1 MGETPAFELF
11 DVEITAITD
20 KTAAELIV
28 GGDLTGCVHF
38 VNAFSMTESTRNPAF
53 KATLQAGTA
62 LPDGMPL
69 VWIGRRLGIHS
80 LTHRA
85 YGPDVMRQCL
95 DLGRGASVSHFLFGT
110 DDETLQQLRQAIE
123 SSWPGAKIVGSL
135 APSFGEFSD
144 ADVAT
149 YAPTIK
155 GSGADLVWVGL
166 SSPRQ
171 DLLAS
176 RLTEHTDQT
185 LLCVGAAFDF
195 IAGTKNTS
203 PAWMRRIGMEWL
215 FRFISEP
222 RRLWRRYILGNP
234 QFVFLAL
241 RQRPRLLRV

>member
-20 KTAAELIV
+20 RTAAELIV

-80 LTHRA
+80 LAHRA
-85 YGPDVMRQCL
+85 YGPDVMRRCL

-110 DDETLQQLRQAIE
+110 DDATLQQLRQAIE

-149 YAPTIK
+149 YASTI
-155 GSGADLVWVGL
+155 
-166 SSPRQ
+166 
-171 DLLAS
+171 
-176 RLTEHTDQT
+176 
-185 LLCVGAAFDF
+185 
-195 IAGTKNTS
+195 
-203 PAWMRRIGMEWL
+203 
-215 FRFISEP
+215 
-222 RRLWRRYILGNP
+222 
-234 QFVFLAL
+234 
-241 RQRPRLLRV
+241 

>member
-28 GGDLTGCVHF
+28 GGDLTGCIHF
-38 VNAFSMTESTRNPAF
+38 VNAFSMTESTRNPTF

-69 VWIGRRLGIHS
+69 VWIGRHLGIHS

-110 DDETLQQLRQAIE
+110 DDATLQQLRQAIE
-123 SSWPGAKIVGSL
+123 SSWPGARVVGSL

-144 ADVAT
+144 ADVAA
-149 YAPTIK
+149 YASTIK
-155 GSGADLVWVGL
+155 DSGADLVWVGL

-176 RLTEHTDQT
+176 RLTEHTNQT

-203 PAWMRRIGMEWL
+203 PAWMRRFGMEWL

-234 QFVFLAL
+234 QFVVRLA
-241 RQRPRLLRV
+241 RSRPRLLR

>member
-80 LTHRA
+80 LVRRA
-85 YGPDVMRQCL
+85 YGPDVMRRCL

-110 DDETLQQLRQAIE
+110 EDATLQQLRQAIE
-123 SSWPGAKIVGSL
+123 ISWPGAKIVGSL

-149 YAPTIK
+149 YASTIK
-155 GSGADLVWVGL
+155 GSGANLVWVGL

-195 IAGTKNTS
+195 IAGTKKTS
-203 PAWMRRIGMEWL
+203 PAWMRRWGMEWL
-215 FRFISEP
+215 FRFVSEP

-234 QFVFLAL
+234 QFVFRLA
-241 RQRPRLLRV
+241 RSRPKLLR

>member
-20 KTAAELIV
+20 RTAAELLV

-95 DLGRGASVSHFLFGT
+95 DLGRGSIDLAFPLRHGRRDTATTPAS
-110 DDETLQQLRQAIE
+110 DRE
-123 SSWPGAKIVGSL
+123 
-135 APSFGEFSD
+135 
-144 ADVAT
+144 
-149 YAPTIK
+149 
-155 GSGADLVWVGL
+155 
-166 SSPRQ
+166 
-171 DLLAS
+171 
-176 RLTEHTDQT
+176 
-185 LLCVGAAFDF
+185 
-195 IAGTKNTS
+195 
-203 PAWMRRIGMEWL
+203 
-215 FRFISEP
+215 
-222 RRLWRRYILGNP
+222 
-234 QFVFLAL
+234 FLA
-241 RQRPRLLRV
+241 RGEDRWFAGAIVR